1 MYINIFKALIAIIL
15 LVTTLSTTS
24 WSADQGGSSIMT
36 SSHEITDAEWQRI
49 TTLRVLFGHQSVGNN
64 MLEGIRSLAAQAGR
78 KLNLVE
84 TRSAP
89 TAPGIYHFMIGRN
102 EEPQSKIDDF
112 AKTLEGGAANGADVA
127 LMKLCYID
135 FTANTDAVQLAAN
148 YSTSL
153 DQLSE
158 TFPATRFV
166 AVTSPLTTVQ
176 GGWKALV
183 KRVLGRTPDGYAEN
197 ASREKFNQFLRE
209 RYGRD
214 GRLFDLAAIEAE
226 TAAPH
231 DYQGKPLATL
241 DPAISSDG
249 GHLNQAGQQ
258 LLASRLLK
266 FLATLPVQ

>member
-1 MYINIFKALIAIIL
+1 MIL
-15 LVTTLSTTS
+15 LATTVS
-24 WSADQGGSSIMT
+24 SASCSANQGGSSIMT
-36 SSHEITDAEWQRI
+36 LSNEITDAEWQRI
-49 TTLRVLFGHQSVGNN
+49 TTMRVLFGHQSVGNN
-64 MLEGIRSLAAQAGR
+64 ILEGVRSLAAEAGR
-78 KLNLVE
+78 ELNLVE

-89 TAPGIYHFMIGRN
+89 TAPGIYHFKVGCN

-112 AKTLEGGAANGADVA
+112 AQTLEGGAASGADVA

-153 DQLSE
+153 DQLSQ

-176 GGWKALV
+176 GGWKATI
-183 KRVLGRTPDGYAEN
+183 KRLLGRTPSGYAEN
-197 ASREKFNQFLRE
+197 ASREKFNQILRE

-231 DYQGKPLATL
+231 NYQKKPLATL

-249 GHLNQAGQQ
+249 GHLNQVGQR
-258 LLASRLLK
+258 LLANRLLK
-266 FLATLPVQ
+266 FLAALPMH

>member
-1 MYINIFKALIAIIL
+1 M
-15 LVTTLSTTS
+15 
-24 WSADQGGSSIMT
+24 
-36 SSHEITDAEWQRI
+36 
-49 TTLRVLFGHQSVGNN
+49 RVLFGHQSVGNN
-64 MLEGIRSLAAQAGR
+64 ILDGVRSLAAEAGR
-78 KLNLVE
+78 ELNLVE

-89 TAPGIYHFMIGRN
+89 SAPGIYHFKVGRN

-112 AKTLEGGAANGADVA
+112 AETLEGGAATGADVA

-148 YSTSL
+148 YSTSI
-153 DQLSE
+153 DQLSQS
-158 TFPATRFV
+158 FPATRFV

-176 GGWKALV
+176 GGWKAMV
-183 KRVLGRTPDGYAEN
+183 KRLLGRTPSGYAEN
-197 ASREKFNQFLRE
+197 ANREKFNRLLRE

-231 DYQGKPLATL
+231 DYQGQPLATL

-249 GHLNQAGQQ
+249 EHLNRDGQR
-258 LLASRLLK
+258 LLATRLLK
-266 FLATLPVQ
+266 FLAAQPIP